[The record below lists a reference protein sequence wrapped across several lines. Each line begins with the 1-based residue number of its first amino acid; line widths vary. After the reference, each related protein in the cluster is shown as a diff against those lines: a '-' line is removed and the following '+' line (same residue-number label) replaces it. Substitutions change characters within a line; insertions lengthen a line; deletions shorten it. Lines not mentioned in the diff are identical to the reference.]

1 MQVCKIVKSFVSV
14 ILEDFE
20 ELIKVMLVI
29 FLYGSTVRLGEACP
43 EFIEGQST
51 SNKKKVF
58 MGSLHLTHP

>member
-43 EFIEGQST
+43 EFIEGRST
-51 SNKKKVF
+51 PNKKR
-58 MGSLHLTHP
+58 H